1 MLLLASCGAAND
13 GAIDIALI
21 GDEDAVFADSL
32 RLSPGAQ
39 HIRAATQSGLVAM
52 NRRGEVVPS
61 LAESWVPTEDGLSL
75 FFRLRDIDRP
85 DGRELT
91 AQAVRSDLLATIGQL
106 EGTSL
111 GQDLSVI
118 EDVRA
123 MTERVLEIRLSSPEP
138 YLLQLLAQ
146 PELAIRQP
154 GDGTGPLL
162 IERTED
168 GARLQFK
175 PPLERGEPEDENWQE
190 DVREIDV
197 RVAGPQEAIAMFNA
211 GEVQLVLGGDL
222 GSLPLVETG
231 PLSSGTLRIDAAV
244 GLFGLL
250 IRNDEGMLGNSDV
263 REGLA
268 MALDREGLLADFNVD
283 GLTPTTRPVSP
294 GLPGDPGFVAERWQ
308 DMALED
314 RQSEAV
320 ARVQAWRQQFDEGD
334 LSQPYTISIAMGRYN
349 GWELLF
355 DNLVRQFA
363 GIDIEL
369 VRAESRAAADLV
381 LIDRIAR
388 YPAPRWFLNQ
398 FNCSVLRTLCS
409 ETADALVADATAQTD
424 PTQRATLMAQ
434 AEAEL
439 TLENIYIPIGSPLR
453 WTLVRGSVDG
463 LESNAYAFHPLP
475 PLARVPR

>member
-1 MLLLASCGAAND
+1 MLLAGCGVGND
-13 GAIDIALI
+13 GDIDIALI

-32 RLSPGAQ
+32 RLSAGAQ

-61 LAESWVPTEDGLSL
+61 LAERWVPTEDGLSF
-75 FFRLRDIDRP
+75 FFRLRDIERP
-85 DGRELT
+85 DGSLLT
-91 AQAVRSDLLATIGQL
+91 AQAVRADLLTTIGQL

-146 PELAIRQP
+146 PELAIRQS

-162 IERTED
+162 IERTEN
-168 GARLQFK
+168 GARLAFK
-175 PPLERGEPEDENWQE
+175 PPLERGEPDSDNWQ
-190 DVREIDV
+190 DYVRDIEV
-197 RVAGPQEAIAMFNA
+197 RVAGPQQAIAMFDE

-250 IRNDEGMLGNSDV
+250 VRSDDGLLGNSGV

-294 GLPGDPGFVAERWQ
+294 GLPGDPGLVSERWQ
-308 DMALED
+308 DIILAE
-314 RQSEAV
+314 RRSEAS
-320 ARVQAWRQQFDEGD
+320 ARVRAWRQQFDDGY
-334 LSQPYTISIAMGRYN
+334 LAQPYTISIAMGRNN
-349 GWELLF
+349 GWDLLY
-355 DNLVRQFA
+355 DNLARQFA
-363 GIDIEL
+363 EIDIRL
-369 VRAESRAAADLV
+369 VRADSRAAADLV

-388 YPAPRWFLNQ
+388 YPTPRWFLNQ
-398 FNCSVLRTLCS
+398 FNCTVLRGLCS
-409 ETADALVADATAQTD
+409 EAVDALVAEATAQVD
-424 PTQRATLMAQ
+424 PAQRATLMAQ

-475 PLARVPR
+475 PLARIPR